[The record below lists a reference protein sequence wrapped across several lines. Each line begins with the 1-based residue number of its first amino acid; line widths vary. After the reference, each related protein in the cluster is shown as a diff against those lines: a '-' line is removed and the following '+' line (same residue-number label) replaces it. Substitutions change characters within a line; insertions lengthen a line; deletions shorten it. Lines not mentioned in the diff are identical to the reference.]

1 MATWQQVKSYI
12 YSNYQVADDS
22 GDGLWLLFQTEGG
35 SRSQKVRIGLV
46 DTGNEFSSV
55 LFMSPVAA
63 WSQVSAD
70 RVLRATEQVPVSIC
84 STGDFIVAMHSQ
96 LLASID
102 EAEIDLPMAMI
113 TSRAD
118 QLEKLLGLGDQH

>member
-1 MATWQQVKSYI
+1 MATWQQVKNYI
-12 YSNYQVADDS
+12 YANYKVSDDS
-22 GDGLWLLFQTEGG
+22 GDGLWLLFQTESG
-35 SRSQKVRIGLV
+35 RSQKVKIAFV
-46 DTGNEFSSV
+46 DTGNQFSSI

-102 EAEIDLPMAMI
+102 EAEIDVPILMV

-118 QLEKLLGLGDQH
+118 QLEKLLGIGDLH

>member
-12 YSNYQVADDS
+12 YSNYKVSDDS

-35 SRSQKVRIGLV
+35 RSQRIKIALV

-70 RVLRATEQVPVSIC
+70 RALRATEQVPVSIC
-84 STGDFIVAMHSQ
+84 STGDYIFAMHSQ
-96 LLASID
+96 LIASID

-113 TSRAD
+113 TFRAD

>member
-1 MATWQQVKSYI
+1 MATWQQVKNYI
-12 YSNYQVADDS
+12 YSNYKVADDS
-22 GDGLWLLFQTEGG
+22 GDGLWLLFDTEGG
-35 SRSQKVRIGLV
+35 RSQKVRIAVV
-46 DTGNEFSSV
+46 DTGNQFSSV
-55 LFMSPVAA
+55 LFMSPIAA

-102 EAEIDLPMAMI
+102 EAEIDVPILLV

-118 QLEKLLGLGDQH
+118 QVEKLLGIGDLH

>member
-1 MATWQQVKSYI
+1 MATWQQVKNYI
-12 YSNYQVADDS
+12 YSNYKVADDS
-22 GDGLWLLFQTEGG
+22 GDGLWLLFDTEGG
-35 SRSQKVRIGLV
+35 RSQKVKIAFV
-46 DTGNEFSSV
+46 DTGNQFSSI

-102 EAEIDLPMAMI
+102 EAEIDVPILMV

-118 QLEKLLGLGDQH
+118 QLEKLLGIGDLH

>member
-1 MATWQQVKSYI
+1 MATWQQVKNYI
-12 YSNYQVADDS
+12 YSNYKVADDS
-22 GDGLWLLFQTEGG
+22 GDGLWLLFDTEGG
-35 SRSQKVRIGLV
+35 RSQKVKIAFV
-46 DTGNEFSSV
+46 DTGNQFASI

-102 EAEIDLPMAMI
+102 EAEIDVPILMI

-118 QLEKLLGLGDQH
+118 QLEKLLGIGDQH

>member
-1 MATWQQVKSYI
+1 MATWQQVKNYI

-22 GDGLWLLFQTEGG
+22 GGMLTLMFNTEG
-35 SRSQKVRIGLV
+35 SRSQKVLIVHV
-46 DTGNEFSSV
+46 DTGNQLESI

-70 RVLRATEQVPVSIC
+70 RVLRATEEVPVSIR
-84 STGDFIVAMHSQ
+84 STGDCIVATHAQ

-102 EAEIDLPMAMI
+102 ETEIDLPLLMI
-113 TSRAD
+113 TLHAD
-118 QLEKLLGLGDQH
+118 QLENLLGIGDLH